1 MSILDD
7 ELLTVK
13 ELTQHFKCKPDL
25 IYKWFE
31 RGLVKTKI
39 GGMTRIKK
47 SDLEKFISEG
57 KA

>member
-1 MSILDD
+1 MSILDE

-13 ELTQHFKCKPDL
+13 EVTEHFKIKTNL
-25 IYKWFE
+25 VYTWFE

-39 GGMTRIKK
+39 GGLTRIKK
-47 SDLEKFISEG
+47 TDLERFISEG